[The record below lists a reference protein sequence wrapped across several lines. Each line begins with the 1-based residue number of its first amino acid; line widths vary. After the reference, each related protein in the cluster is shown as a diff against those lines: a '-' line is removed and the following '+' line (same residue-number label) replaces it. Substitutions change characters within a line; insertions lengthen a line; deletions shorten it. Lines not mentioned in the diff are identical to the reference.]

1 MTPEKEAAINFIKNC
16 KQLYPEIDMMDD
28 ETRTEYE
35 TCWRILQER
44 TKPVKMQSTSTAAPR
59 KKKPGKLARYEE
71 DVLECLHQGFGEE
84 KQLLDEAYA
93 RKNPFARRNYIKA
106 YYRALGRFQRGE

>member
-16 KQLYPEIDMMDD
+16 KQLYPEIDMMD
-28 ETRTEYE
+28 EEIRIEYE
-35 TCWRILQER
+35 TCWRILQE
-44 TKPVKMQSTSTAAPR
+44 KPQIVKKQPTPPAIPR
-59 KKKPGKLARYEE
+59 KKKLGKLARYEE

-84 KQLLDEAYA
+84 QQLLDEAYA
-93 RKNPFARRNYIKA
+93 RKNQFARRNYIKA